1 MCLFLCFSS
10 SNFGHTS
17 GIIDSVCRGFRLLH
31 NIWYQRDVQLR
42 HETTQNSDK
51 PTSALDLVTAPKP
64 YKSKLAGGKIFKFNS
79 NLLQPQWRTMVTP
92 SQNGPESQRYFG
104 KAHHRHSPGAKK
116 GSKQPVASPQTS
128 QQKQQPAVKSVKPQQ
143 QQQRQ
148 TPPQRPNNNKPSSPT
163 MHFPASPNHRQSRT
177 SPSRFSFSSSSSSS
191 PRSSPSNTPSRSS
204 PNFASSTC
212 YQPPTPASLP
222 KPPLSWTMSAP
233 AILSTS
239 SPPNQALPDPT
250 THLRLLLN
258 VHA

>member
-1 MCLFLCFSS
+1 
-10 SNFGHTS
+10 
-17 GIIDSVCRGFRLLH
+17 
-31 NIWYQRDVQLR
+31 
-42 HETTQNSDK
+42 
-51 PTSALDLVTAPKP
+51 
-64 YKSKLAGGKIFKFNS
+64 
-79 NLLQPQWRTMVTP
+79 MVTP

-116 GSKQPVASPQTS
+116 GSKQPVASSPQTS

-143 QQQRQ
+143 R
-148 TPPQRPNNNKPSSPT
+148 PNPHQRPNNNKPSSPI
-163 MHFPASPNHRQSRT
+163 MHFPASPNQRQSRT
-177 SPSRFSFSSSSSSS
+177 SPSPFSFSSSSSSSS

-212 YQPPTPASLP
+212 YQPPTPSSLP

-233 AILSTS
+233 AILSSSSTT